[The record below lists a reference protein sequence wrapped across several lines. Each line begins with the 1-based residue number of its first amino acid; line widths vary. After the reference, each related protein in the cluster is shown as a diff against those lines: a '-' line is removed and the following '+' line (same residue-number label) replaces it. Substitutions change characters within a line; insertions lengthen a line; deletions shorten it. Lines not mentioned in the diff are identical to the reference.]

1 LCAFNYTTNK
11 TPINV
16 KEPQDTLLKDFNLL
30 VTTARGSEEDA
41 CSEIWFLIGEMGD
54 REVKVDRTGIS
65 GLIAA
70 KTMLNPFQVIE
81 KLRVVLKER
90 PYEFRYTFRAI
101 PVEKVVRTNLND
113 MQQAVTELATKIGQ
127 GETFRVTAEKRFT
140 SIPTRDIIET
150 VAANIKNK
158 VDLTSPNK
166 IIMIEVV
173 GGFTGVSIVK
183 PDEILSIS
191 KERMHGQ

>member
-1 LCAFNYTTNK
+1 
-11 TPINV
+11 
-16 KEPQDTLLKDFNLL
+16 LLKDFNLL

-70 KTMLNPFQVIE
+70 KTVLSPFQVIE
-81 KLRVVLKER
+81 KLRAILKER
-90 PYEFRYTFRAI
+90 PYEFRYTLRAI
-101 PVEKVVRTNLND
+101 PVEKVVHTNLD
-113 MQQAVTELATKIGQ
+113 DIQQAVTELATKIGPD
-127 GETFRVTAEKRFT
+127 ETFRVTAEKRFT

-150 VAANIKNK
+150 AAANIQKK

-166 IIMIEVV
+166 IILIEVV

-191 KERMHGQ
+191 KERTHGQ